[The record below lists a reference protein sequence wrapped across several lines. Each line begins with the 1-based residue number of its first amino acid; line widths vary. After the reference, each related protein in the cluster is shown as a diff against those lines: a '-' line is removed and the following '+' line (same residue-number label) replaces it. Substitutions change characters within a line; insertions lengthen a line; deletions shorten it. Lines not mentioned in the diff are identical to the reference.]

1 MLIPSSLHEL
11 SEVIGSEA
19 TIALI
24 TEYTGTRKYIPTTA
38 MLTTEHD
45 LVKVIGW
52 DSAYRL
58 CEYCGG
64 DRLDFPKTCEAPL
77 PEKMAIARR
86 MRKCGFTNSDIAKFG
101 NISTRTAINW
111 CNDRY
116 QFKPRE
122 KPRDNFTLS
131 LKEFIRQN
139 TNQLSLF

>member
-11 SEVIGSEA
+11 SLVIGIEA

-24 TEYTGTRKYIPTTA
+24 TEYTGMRKYIPTTA
-38 MLTTEHD
+38 MLTPEHD

-52 DSAYRL
+52 ESAYKL

-77 PEKMAIARR
+77 PRKMATARK
-86 MRKCGFTNSDIAKFG
+86 MRERGFTNSEIAEAF
-101 NISTRTAINW
+101 NISPRTAINW

-122 KPRDNFTLS
+122 KGKDNFTLS